1 MSSTDAAADPNV
13 DPPESIMATDSTQHW
28 NSFVEGLR
36 QLPRTDLHRLGRLN
50 DAYATLETPP
60 ATEAEADKRIALL
73 KEYEDERRNS
83 EIQARYVGLAV

>member
-1 MSSTDAAADPNV
+1 
-13 DPPESIMATDSTQHW
+13 MATDSTQHW

-50 DAYATLETPP
+50 DAYSTLETPP

-83 EIQARYVGLAV
+83 EIQARYVCLAA